1 MKARKSLS
9 KQLLLKKNSGVW
21 VKKDSRLEWLIL
33 IDMKKKDDKATKVN
47 VLENYVNSLQN

>member
-9 KQLLLKKNSGVW
+9 KRLLLKKNSSVW

>member
-9 KQLLLKKNSGVW
+9 KRLLLKKNSGVW